1 MLHDKENKQ
10 PMNRK
15 IRNCIVA
22 IVSIVLIVAALLFLF
37 KLFISSNPIDPLTL
51 SYVRFQIILFGFVLF
66 ILYLTNNWKSHTNM
80 TASIL
85 TMVGVLGT
93 FIGIYIGLQDF
104 NPDANVLH
112 ESIENILDGL
122 KTAFSTS
129 IVGIFLSLL
138 LKGLISPIV
147 QLSPIVQHRQNRNN
161 LIKQERDEFIT
172 DLSSELK
179 NVLEPLVSNGENN
192 LPSQVVELVE
202 VHKANN
208 EIINKLLKEELLPS
222 LNVIRDSLT
231 NEDTSVLNGLQDLT
245 STVHKKIESLANLQK
260 DEGKQTR
267 KSIVDFQTAVTDKQ
281 NKTFLQ
287 LKTLTKNITYEHSKL
302 RSEFEEFSNNVS
314 ETFSKLAT
322 DELIKALKSVI
333 DEFNTNMVNQFGE
346 NFKHLNEAVDNM
358 VEWQKEH
365 RQNLEKLADEFQ
377 IAVESIEQSRE
388 SIISIAESSNQIAIR
403 SESIVSSS
411 EKLDPILHTLNG
423 QLETFEKMSNNAQK
437 AMPIIGRSIN
447 DLTAGFSET
456 VKKAIED
463 SQASMEGQRE
473 AFEEQYTSLQ
483 RSIDETSKQV
493 SEMTTKFSG
502 TVQTIISE
510 SNKNLDDQRQAFIDV
525 QKEVGTA
532 LGNSTQQFQEII
544 NGIKDQIDQVFEE
557 SSKQIVAST
566 SEFTENLSKQL
577 EKPLN
582 DFSVSISQNVN
593 ESIEK
598 SQTSVNQQLAALQ
611 HQSEQLNSAIK
622 NSVNTMQ
629 SQVGVLQE
637 GLEKALE
644 ESLNGLVGQLTSL
657 SNKFVEDYEPLTI
670 QLQQIVKMAND
681 IQDQRTEVQ
690 F

>member
-1 MLHDKENKQ
+1 MLFRLGSTK
-10 PMNRK
+10 
-15 IRNCIVA
+15 
-22 IVSIVLIVAALLFLF
+22 S
-37 KLFISSNPIDPLTL
+37 
-51 SYVRFQIILFGFVLF
+51 
-66 ILYLTNNWKSHTNM
+66 WKTHTNT
-80 TASIL
+80 TASII
-85 TMVGVLGT
+85 TITGVLGT

-122 KTAFSTS
+122 KTAFITS

-147 QLSPIVQHRQNRNN
+147 QYRQNSNN
-161 LIKQERDEFIT
+161 PIKQERDEFIT
-172 DLSSELK
+172 ELSSELK
-179 NVLEPLVSNGENN
+179 NVLEPLVSYGENK
-192 LPSQVVELVE
+192 LTTQVDQWVETQKE
-202 VHKANN
+202 NN
-208 EIINKLLKEELLPS
+208 EIINNFLKEELLPS
-222 LNVIRDSLT
+222 LHTIRDSLT
-231 NEDTSVLNGLQDLT
+231 NEDTSVLNGLQGLT
-245 STVHKKIESLANLQK
+245 STVHKKIDSLANLQK
-260 DEGKQTR
+260 DEGNQTR
-267 KSIVDFQTAVTDKQ
+267 KSIVDFQTAVTAKQ

-302 RSEFEEFSNNVS
+302 RTEFEEFSNNVS

-365 RQNLEKLADEFQ
+365 RQNLEKLAEEFQ

-403 SESIVSSS
+403 SESIVSSA

-510 SNKNLDDQRQAFIDV
+510 SNKNLDDQRQVFIDV

-582 DFSVSISQNVN
+582 DFSDHLSQNVN

-611 HQSEQLNSAIK
+611 HQSEQLNSAVR

-670 QLQQIVKMAND
+670 QLQQIVRMAND
-681 IQDQRTEVQ
+681 IQDQRRDIQ